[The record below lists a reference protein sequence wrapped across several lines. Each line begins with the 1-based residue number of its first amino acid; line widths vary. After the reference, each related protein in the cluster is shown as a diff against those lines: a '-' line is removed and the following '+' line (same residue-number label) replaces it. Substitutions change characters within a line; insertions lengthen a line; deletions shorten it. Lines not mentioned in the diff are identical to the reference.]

1 MVLWVSL
8 FLYMRHKIMM
18 LEDRVALLSK
28 LTTTVAGLT
37 AQNGQDMKC
46 CVADMNVKE
55 SEKES
60 ENESVEESDA
70 ESDES
75 DADCDADCD
84 EECDVD
90 CEVVC
95 NMANQVIEREFPIL
109 KNILLTPCC
118 MPDIRDPVSIV
129 ELTEVDV
136 PEPLVDVLTE
146 VIHETIHE
154 TIQEYE
160 PVDVNLPKRKVSE
173 DNVKTLV
180 VNLDYDSMSVKDLK
194 EKVAEVG
201 GPKLKTK
208 KDLVEFLKNKI

>member
-1 MVLWVSL
+1 
-8 FLYMRHKIMM
+8 MM

-46 CVADMNVKE
+46 CDLKVPELSNESERESE

-60 ENESVEESDA
+60 DDESVNSES
-70 ESDES
+70 
-75 DADCDADCD
+75 
-84 EECDVD
+84 DVD
-90 CEVVC
+90 CEIVC

-118 MPDIRDPVSIV
+118 MSDIRDPVSIV
-129 ELTEVDV
+129 ELSDLDPLSV
-136 PEPLVDVLTE
+136 PVMTDVLTE
-146 VIHETIHE
+146 VLHESIHESV
-154 TIQEYE
+154 YE
-160 PVDVNLPKRKVSE
+160 PVDVNLPKRKISE
-173 DNVKTLV
+173 DTVKTLV
-180 VNLDYDSMSVKDLK
+180 VNVDYDSMSVKELK
-194 EKVAEVG
+194 EKVAELG